1 MKRALLIGIN
11 EYPGQPLNGC
21 VNDVTDMAEYLTSV
35 QGFASDDV
43 RLITDDRAT
52 AEAIRERLG
61 WLVEGASAGDTL
73 FLHYSGHGTLFPV
86 RDANGNVT
94 ELHGSLCPVDF
105 DWTPEHAI
113 YEDELRTILDR
124 APTGVEFVFVSD
136 CCHSGDLTRAFAMG
150 GRPRFLFP
158 PADIR
163 WRLRTAEEK
172 GLKPQMIE
180 IHDRCGMIS
189 GCRKDQTSADA
200 YINSRYNGALTFY
213 LLQALRS
220 PGGDASPL
228 SRLVTDVHG
237 RLTQGAYDQEPQL
250 RGPAEIL
257 ARAFLVH

>member
-21 VNDVTDMAEYLTSV
+21 VNDVTDMADYLTTQ
-35 QGFASDDV
+35 QGFAAEDI

-52 AEAIRERLG
+52 TDAIGERLG
-61 WLVEGASAGDTL
+61 WLVDGSSAGDTL
-73 FLHYSGHGTLFPV
+73 FLQYSGHGTLFPV

-113 YEDELRTILDR
+113 FEDELRTILDR

-136 CCHSGDLTRAFAMG
+136 SCHSGDLTRAFAFG

-172 GLKPQMIE
+172 GLKPTLME
-180 IHDRCGMIS
+180 THDRCGLIS

-220 PGGDASPL
+220 PAGGTSVLTD
-228 SRLVTDVHG
+228 LVADIKG
-237 RLTQGAYDQEPQL
+237 RLTQGAFDQEPQL
-250 RGPAEIL
+250 RGPDEIL
-257 ARAFLVH
+257 ARAFLMQ